1 MTTADAR
8 LEARVTKE
16 IHALLKRAAEIE
28 GRSLSDFVISAAKTA
43 AQETIQQT
51 EMLRLSVVDQKIFAD
66 ALILPVK
73 SNAALRR
80 ASKRHKQLIGSN
92 DK

>member
-1 MTTADAR
+1 MTVTDAR

-28 GRSLSDFVISAAKTA
+28 GRSLSDFVISAAKAA

-51 EMLRLSVVDQKIFAD
+51 EMLKLSVADQKIFAD
-66 ALILPVK
+66 ALIRPTK
-73 SNAALRR
+73 PNAALRR
-80 ASKRHKQLIGSN
+80 ASKRHKQLISN
-92 DK
+92 NGE